1 MSTDYN
7 QIQHQS
13 KCIKYISMVWCDIVI
28 VYCQNKNFNTN
39 NNKKITMVQTAVP
52 KMQNVY
58 HICPHKEEVLVFFVF
73 LDTVL

>member
-1 MSTDYN
+1 
-7 QIQHQS
+7 
-13 KCIKYISMVWCDIVI
+13 
-28 VYCQNKNFNTN
+28 
-39 NNKKITMVQTAVP
+39 MVQTAVP